1 MVTVPMEMI
10 YTDAVQR
17 LPEFHS
23 AQDPPL
29 TQEAATYPTHW
40 LPPPPGFYKINY
52 DGATFQ
58 DVAAAGLGVV
68 ARDSDSRVIAALSER
83 ISLPPTV
90 EALEALACRKAVA
103 FVTDLD
109 IQDAVF
115 EGDSETIYK
124 HLSSDQPSMAAI
136 GHIVDEARKL
146 AATLRSY
153 QFSHMKRKGNMLAD
167 KLAKL
172 AKTLYE
178 PTIWVEDIHRDV
190 ATLVVSDRSF
200 MSY

>member
-1 MVTVPMEMI
+1 MEMI

-29 TQEAATYPTHW
+29 AQEAATHPTHW

-58 DVAAAGLGVV
+58 DLVAAGLGVV
-68 ARDSDSRVIAALSER
+68 ALDLDGWVIAALLER
-83 ISLPPTV
+83 IFLPPTI

-103 FVTDLD
+103 FAIDLD
-109 IQDAVF
+109 IQDTMF
-115 EGDSETIYK
+115 EGDSETIFK
-124 HLSSDQPSMAAI
+124 HLSSDQPSMAAF
-136 GHIVDEARKL
+136 GHLVDEARKL
-146 AATLRSY
+146 AVTLRSY
-153 QFSHMKRKGNMLAD
+153 QFSQVKRNSNMVAD
-167 KLAKL
+167 KIAKL

-200 MSY
+200 LSY

>member
-1 MVTVPMEMI
+1 M
-10 YTDAVQR
+10 
-17 LPEFHS
+17 
-23 AQDPPL
+23 
-29 TQEAATYPTHW
+29 
-40 LPPPPGFYKINY
+40 
-52 DGATFQ
+52 
-58 DVAAAGLGVV
+58 LGVV
-68 ARDSDSRVIAALSER
+68 ARDSDGRVIAALSER

-103 FVTDLD
+103 FATDLD

-115 EGDSETIYK
+115 EGDSETIFK
-124 HLSSDQPSMAAI
+124 HLSSDQPSMAAF
-136 GHIVDEARKL
+136 GHLVDEARKL

-153 QFSHMKRKGNMLAD
+153 QFSHVKRHGNMVAD

-200 MSY
+200 LSY